1 MESWLQSEVIT
12 LKETRISNDIIIFAG
27 TTEGR
32 TLSEYLAAAGIAHT
46 ICVATEYGELVL
58 KEHPL
63 VTVHRGRMDEE
74 AMREYLK
81 QKAFAAVVDAT
92 HPYATAVTANIRAA
106 VKDLTIPYLRL
117 KREILEEEE
126 TGVCYFE
133 SNEACA
139 KALEQTKGNILLTDR
154 K

>member
-1 MESWLQSEVIT
+1 MGTDSLYYIMDYSGNYYRTNQADQLVSVVSQQDAMVFT
-12 LKETRISNDIIIFAG
+12 FAQANSRICVGKKAAFY
-27 TTEGR
+27 
-32 TLSEYLAAAGIAHT
+32 EYLAAAGIAHT

-92 HPYATAVTANIRAA
+92 SPP
-106 VKDLTIPYLRL
+106 D
-117 KREILEEEE
+117 
-126 TGVCYFE
+126 
-133 SNEACA
+133 
-139 KALEQTKGNILLTDR
+139 
-154 K
+154 